1 MKLIKRTKTIFGVD
15 KQEQIIP
22 KAEPELRVGNIV
34 AFKRGK
40 GSEASY
46 GTVIAVKDGKAVINI
61 GTSIFRQMFILPF
74 DELIV
79 ISSRTQEQS
88 ND

>member
-1 MKLIKRTKTIFGVD
+1 MKLIKRIKTIFGVD

-46 GTVIAVKDGKAVINI
+46 GTVSAVKDGKAVIDT
-61 GTSIFRQMFILPF
+61 GASFFRETFILPF
-74 DELIV
+74 DDLIV
-79 ISSRTQEQS
+79 ISPKSQEQS
-88 ND
+88 DD